1 MAQDFNPSEKT
12 VTIRLSERH
21 AYALLA
27 MLETNPCGPYSAY
40 GSDTLAGSVY
50 RVLKTQID

>member
-1 MAQDFNPSEKT
+1 MTDEKT

-27 MLETNPCGPYSAY
+27 MLETNPCRPYSAY
-40 GSDTLAGSVY
+40 GSDTLVGSVY
-50 RVLKTQID
+50 RVLKSQVE